1 MYAFLDAVRYL
12 VRRLLPFIGIY
23 FFAELTELSILAP
36 AGILQ
41 PASVAERLSGF
52 VPRLGGN
59 DDGFVPFFNPAR
71 AGVPAAPA
79 SEVARRTVGQAA
91 FHPLF
96 FLFHGGALV

>member
-23 FFAELTELSILAP
+23 FFAELTELSILA
-36 AGILQ
+36 LRE
-41 PASVAERLSGF
+41 SSNLH
-52 VPRLGGN
+52 LGGN

-96 FLFHGGALV
+96 LSVHGGALV

>member
-23 FFAELTELSILAP
+23 FFAELTELSILA
-36 AGILQ
+36 LRE
-41 PASVAERLSGF
+41 SSNLHLSLKGF
-52 VPRLGGN
+52 LVRSPFGGN

-91 FHPLF
+91 FHPF
-96 FLFHGGALV
+96 FLSVHGGALV

>member
-23 FFAELTELSILAP
+23 FFAELTELSILA
-36 AGILQ
+36 LRE
-41 PASVAERLSGF
+41 SSNLHLSLKGLLVSF
-52 VPRLGGN
+52 PVWWE

-96 FLFHGGALV
+96 LSVHGGALV